1 MKTYIIPF
9 LFFATLLLGCT
20 DREIVYQDE
29 HIIEVIDDNDPPLY
43 SGVTTVEL
51 HNYINKIYID
61 IMGRE
66 PLEPELLYAENLL
79 RDNNFSENAI
89 KQLLNV
95 LMNTDD
101 YYDRF
106 NDIYLGSM
114 LNSTDSTAIA
124 NKLELLNTQ
133 LEFSTDILEQL
144 YFQNAIDRLEEL
156 LDAKPGYQ
164 NEVID
169 LGEYISRI
177 LNNVIYDEIN
187 MGTENFVLSC
197 FENLFKRLPTESE
210 LQSGKNMVD
219 GQPAQLLLTDG
230 ATKDRFIEI
239 MTTNAEFYQGISIDI
254 YRQLLARDPSS
265 PEMGITTTELN
276 QGIIDYKGLQKQV
289 IKTEEYTGF

>member
-9 LFFATLLLGCT
+9 LFIVTLFIRCT

-29 HIIEVIDDNDPPLY
+29 HIIEIIEDNDPPLY

-61 IMGRE
+61 IIGRE
-66 PLEPELLYAENLL
+66 PLAPELLYAENLI

-89 KQLLNV
+89 NQLLNV

-114 LNSTDSTAIA
+114 LNSADSTAIS
-124 NKLELLNTQ
+124 NRLEQITIQ

-144 YFQNAIDRLEEL
+144 FFQNAVDRLQKL
-156 LDAKPGYQ
+156 LDAKLEYQ
-164 NEVID
+164 NEVIN
-169 LGEYISRI
+169 LNEYMSRI
-177 LNNVIYDEIN
+177 LNNSIYDEIN

-210 LQSGKNMVD
+210 LENGSRMVN
-219 GQPAQLLLTDG
+219 GQPAQLLFTDG
-230 ATKDRFIEI
+230 ATKERFIEI

-265 PEMGITTTELN
+265 PEMGIATVEFN
-276 QGIIDYKGLQKQV
+276 QGIIEYKDLQKQV